1 MISDIAYIEKFKRP
15 IKLRQKAQICFIEVS
30 IFNSINDLKI
40 LYGFKKIIIHNGD
53 EVPNMAYI
61 NLLVKKKIYIYA
73 SNILSKSKY
82 VFPIPIGLENL
93 YLRRNGSMHHFNPLK
108 ISNILIRKDKVLLSS
123 FSISTNPSIREKL
136 TKQLFKYG
144 YENKFYS
151 IKQYRKELA
160 RSYFV
165 ISPPGNGNDCHR
177 TWEAVYFKT
186 IPVVLKDY
194 FGFEDL
200 DLPIL
205 VVESFEQFLLLSEN
219 AKLEKYYELIN
230 KSNDQ
235 VYMDWWINLIRS

>member
-1 MISDIAYIEKFKRP
+1 
-15 IKLRQKAQICFIEVS
+15 
-30 IFNSINDLKI
+30 
-40 LYGFKKIIIHNGD
+40 
-53 EVPNMAYI
+53 
-61 NLLVKKKIYIYA
+61 
-73 SNILSKSKY
+73 
-82 VFPIPIGLENL
+82 
-93 YLRRNGSMHHFNPLK
+93 MHHFNPLK